1 MVRQARERIAGQLP
15 PTPLLPA
22 RALSRQLGV
31 PIRYKAE
38 SLQPTGAFKVR
49 PAYNSIAANLEQ
61 ARAKGVVTSSSGN
74 FAQAVAWAASTLG
87 VDATVV
93 MMESASEYKRKR
105 TEALGARVV
114 TCPNNFAAR
123 WETTFRIEREEGR
136 LLLHPYDAVETIA
149 GDGVIGLELIEQT
162 TEPFCVITPISGGG
176 LISGIATAV
185 KALRP
190 NCRVIGVQ
198 AEVNPSM
205 QRSLAAGERVEIEP
219 GASLADALV
228 IAKPGELTFAIASE
242 LVDEVVLASEAELA
256 AAVRLLAT
264 EEKLVVEPG
273 GAAGVAAL
281 MAGKVDTA
289 GLPPVVVLSGGNILP
304 SKLAELLG

>member
-1 MVRQARERIAGQLP
+1 
-15 PTPLLPA
+15 
-22 RALSRQLGV
+22 
-31 PIRYKAE
+31 
-38 SLQPTGAFKVR
+38 
-49 PAYNSIAANLEQ
+49 
-61 ARAKGVVTSSSGN
+61 
-74 FAQAVAWAASTLG
+74 
-87 VDATVV
+87 
-93 MMESASEYKRKR
+93 
-105 TEALGARVV
+105 
-114 TCPNNFAAR
+114 
-123 WETTFRIEREEGR
+123 
-136 LLLHPYDAVETIA
+136 ETIA

-162 TEPFCVITPISGGG
+162 AGPFCVIAPISGGG